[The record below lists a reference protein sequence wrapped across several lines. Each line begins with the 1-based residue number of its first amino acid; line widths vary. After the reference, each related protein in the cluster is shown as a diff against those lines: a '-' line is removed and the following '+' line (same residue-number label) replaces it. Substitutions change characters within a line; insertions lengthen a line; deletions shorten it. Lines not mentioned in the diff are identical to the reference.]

1 VIAWAAVRGNLTML
15 QHLPVEQPQE
25 PLSHLQV
32 GPQGHPALALAA
44 QAPLAQ
50 PHLPVAQPQS
60 PSLQAQE
67 GPQVQGILVDQ
78 SWAVPC
84 DASCGTCTGEA
95 ITGPPPRHRWILK
108 GGVIRL
114 RAWNLTSRLS
124 L

>member
-1 VIAWAAVRGNLTML
+1 ML
-15 QHLPVEQPQE
+15 QHLPVEHPQE

-67 GPQVQGILVDQ
+67 GPQVHGMSLSQGSYMRRFVR
-78 SWAVPC
+78 
-84 DASCGTCTGEA
+84 TCTGEV
-95 ITGPPPRHRWILK
+95 TREHILTK
-108 GGVIRL
+108 SSDMPS
-114 RAWNLTSRLS
+114 AWT
-124 L
+124 

>member
-1 VIAWAAVRGNLTML
+1 ML
-15 QHLPVEQPQE
+15 QHLPVEHPQE

-67 GPQVQGILVDQ
+67 GPQVHGILVDW
-78 SWAVPC
+78 SRWPFPA
-84 DASCGTCTGEA
+84 T
-95 ITGPPPRHRWILK
+95 HRADLHR
-108 GGVIRL
+108 GGNYR
-114 RAWNLTSRLS
+114 TSP
-124 L
+124 

>member
-1 VIAWAAVRGNLTML
+1 ML
-15 QHLPVEQPQE
+15 QHLPVEHPQE

-67 GPQVQGILVDQ
+67 GPQVQGILVGPFPATLREDLHRGQ
-78 SWAVPC
+78 LQDLSPPC
-84 DASCGTCTGEA
+84 KDG
-95 ITGPPPRHRWILK
+95 
-108 GGVIRL
+108 
-114 RAWNLTSRLS
+114 
-124 L
+124 

>member
-1 VIAWAAVRGNLTML
+1 ML
-15 QHLPVEQPQE
+15 QHLPVEHPQE

-78 SWAVPC
+78 SWPFPA
-84 DASCGTCTGEA
+84 T
-95 ITGPPPRHRWILK
+95 
-108 GGVIRL
+108 L
-114 RAWNLTSRLS
+114 RAELAQGRQLPD
-124 L
+124 LRGRCMDGY

>member
-1 VIAWAAVRGNLTML
+1 ML

-67 GPQVQGILVDQ
+67 GPQVHGIFWWLSRGQ
-78 SWAVPC
+78 LHA
-84 DASCGTCTGEA
+84 T
-95 ITGPPPRHRWILK
+95 
-108 GGVIRL
+108 L
-114 RAWNLTSRLS
+114 RANLHRGGNWGTHCVTKSS
-124 L
+124 DMPSAWT

>member
-1 VIAWAAVRGNLTML
+1 ML

-67 GPQVQGILVDQ
+67 GPQVHGIFGRCPR
-78 SWAVPC
+78 AVTC
-84 DASCGTCTGEA
+84 DASCELAQG
-95 ITGPPPRHRWILK
+95 R
-108 GGVIRL
+108 
-114 RAWNLTSRLS
+114 
-124 L
+124 

>member
-1 VIAWAAVRGNLTML
+1 ML
-15 QHLPVEQPQE
+15 QHLPVEHPQE

-78 SWAVPC
+78 SGRSLRRFVRNLHRGGNYRTSGR
-84 DASCGTCTGEA
+84 DA
-95 ITGPPPRHRWILK
+95 
-108 GGVIRL
+108 
-114 RAWNLTSRLS
+114 
-124 L
+124 

>member
-1 VIAWAAVRGNLTML
+1 ML
-15 QHLPVEQPQE
+15 QHLPVEHPQE

-84 DASCGTCTGEA
+84 DASWGLA
-95 ITGPPPRHRWILK
+95 Q
-108 GGVIRL
+108 GVITPHVRME
-114 RAWNLTSRLS
+114 RWMKRSTQMPSAWNLTSRLS
-124 L
+124 R

>member
-1 VIAWAAVRGNLTML
+1 ML
-15 QHLPVEQPQE
+15 QHLPVEHPQE

-67 GPQVQGILVDQ
+67 GPQVQGILVD
-78 SWAVPC
+78 WAVTC
-84 DASCGTCTGEA
+84 DASCGLAQGELQDLS
-95 ITGPPPRHRWILK
+95 GWKVDEKVEYMPS
-108 GGVIRL
+108 
-114 RAWNLTSRLS
+114 AWNLTSRLS